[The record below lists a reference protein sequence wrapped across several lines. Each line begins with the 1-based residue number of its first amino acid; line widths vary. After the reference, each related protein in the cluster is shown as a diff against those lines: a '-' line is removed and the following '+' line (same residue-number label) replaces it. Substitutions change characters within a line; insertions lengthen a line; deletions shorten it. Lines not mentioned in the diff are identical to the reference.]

1 MADPR
6 GEVTMLLDRLR
17 AGDHEAGNQLI
28 PLIYSELRR
37 MAGAYLQRERPGNTL
52 QPTALVHEA
61 YLRLLGGQA
70 VEWKNR
76 AHFFALA
83 AHTMRQVLVDC
94 ARRRHAEKRG
104 GADACKIELIDEKL
118 PITPERLENILAVEE
133 ALEHL
138 ARFDP
143 QQCRLVELRF
153 FAGLSVEEAAAVLGV
168 SPVTIGRE
176 WRSAKAWLRRVL
188 AARPV

>member
-1 MADPR
+1 MAGPR
-6 GEVTMLLDRLR
+6 GEVTVLLDRLR

-52 QPTALVHEA
+52 QPTALVNEA
-61 YLRLLGGQA
+61 YLRLLGGQPA
-70 VEWKNR
+70 EWQNR
-76 AHFFALA
+76 AHFFAVA

-104 GADACKIELIDEKL
+104 GADARKIELIDDQLSIAPEK
-118 PITPERLENILAVEE
+118 LENILAVEE

-143 QQCRLVELRF
+143 QQSRLVELRF
-153 FAGLSVEEAAAVLGV
+153 FAGLSVEEAAEVLGV
-168 SPVTIGRE
+168 SPVKISRE